1 MNDDNNEDYV
11 PRHAKGNYYKKK
23 NNNYKDEMSF
33 DIDVKDSM
41 YEREKKF
48 SISYI
53 FIFIFLV
60 IIGYSLYH
68 VVLWGIDN
76 KKTKD
81 VTNKIDSNV
90 KVVEVIDDDNTEIV
104 SSEED
109 SDNLYWY
116 FVKFPL
122 IDVDLSKLKNDNNDT
137 VGWININNTNIN
149 YPFVQ
154 TIDNDY
160 YLDHSFDKE
169 YNEAGW
175 LFLDYRNNHDFSDR
189 NNVIYGHSRLDKT
202 MFGSLNKVLKRDWYS
217 NRDNHVI
224 RISLD
229 NENTLWQVFSV
240 YKIKTE
246 SYYITT
252 NFNNDS
258 EYLKFLDTI
267 SKRSIYD
274 FDVHLDKD
282 DKVLTLSTCYSDT
295 ERTVVHARLIKRSS
309 K

>member
-1 MNDDNNEDYV
+1 MSNDFDNNYV

-23 NNNYKDEMSF
+23 NNNYEDEMSF

-90 KVVEVIDDDNTEIV
+90 EVVEVLDDDNTLIV
-104 SSEED
+104 SSEDD

-160 YLDHSFDKE
+160 YLDHSFDKK